1 MIHIKNILL
10 ILFVVVVAVSCDK
23 EKKSAKKSN
32 QIPEKEWVKAPRF
45 SADSAY
51 TFIQKQVD
59 FGPRVPNTAAHKA
72 CGDFIV
78 NKLSGYGAQV
88 VAQEFEANTYDGT
101 KFYLRNIIASFNP
114 ERSKRVLLAAHWDTR
129 PIADKDTFDIDK
141 PIDGAND
148 GGSGVGILLEIARI
162 VSQNP
167 DMKVGIDMIF
177 FDGEDNGMPSNYAG
191 NIIAEY
197 KDGSKS
203 SWCLGSQY
211 WSINKHT
218 PNYTAYYGILLDMVG
233 AKGSKFYKEGL
244 STKYAP
250 SIVNKVWGI
259 ASESGYGQFFVD
271 KPRGQIT
278 DDHAFVNAWAKIPM
292 IDIIEYTPG
301 SGFGAYHHTHSDNMK
316 IIDKILLNA
325 VGQTVL
331 NVVYNE

>member
-1 MIHIKNILL
+1 MINIKKILL
-10 ILFVVVVAVSCDK
+10 LLIVMLVVVSCDK
-23 EKKSAKKSN
+23 AKKTT
-32 QIPEKEWVKAPRF
+32 EKPIEQPKKTWIEAPRF

-51 TFIQKQVD
+51 QFIQKQVD
-59 FGPRVPNTAAHKA
+59 FGPRVPNTAEHKA
-72 CGDFIV
+72 CGDFMV
-78 NKLSGYGAQV
+78 SKLKGYGAKV
-88 VAQEFEANTYDGT
+88 IEQEFEANTYDGT

-114 ERSKRVLLAAHWDTR
+114 ERSKRILLAAHWDTR

-141 PIDGAND
+141 PIAGAND
-148 GGSGVGILLEIARI
+148 GGSGVGVLLEIARI
-162 VSQNP
+162 ISQNP

-177 FDGEDNGMPSNYAG
+177 FDGEDNGIPSNYTG
-191 NIIAEY
+191 DVIAEY

-211 WSINKHT
+211 WSNNKHS

-259 ASESGYGQFFVD
+259 ASKSGYAEFFVD

-301 SGFGAYHHTHSDNMK
+301 AGFGSYHHTHADNME
-316 IIDKILLNA
+316 IIDKHLLNA